1 MESIVDEMAKE
12 KKRVTVETF
21 FRTTFKGILDT
32 IGAYL
37 NKLGIKPNTVTISG
51 LVGNFIGAG
60 LLATGHIT
68 AGGIVVFLMGP
79 IDALD
84 GTMARLRGESTS
96 FGGFVDSVTDRY
108 SELVILLGLLIYF
121 LQLQNEWACL
131 LIYLAASGSVLV
143 SYVKARAEGVGYSA
157 KVGFL
162 SRLERYLVLAPALV
176 IGNQY
181 VIMVALAIIA
191 FFANLTAL
199 QRIFFVRRQAYE
211 QWAKNKDKSSLP

>member
-1 MESIVDEMAKE
+1 MEEKAKE
-12 KKRVTVETF
+12 KKRVTVEIF
-21 FRTTFKGILDT
+21 FRTTFKGILDAM
-32 IGAYL
+32 GAYL
-37 NKLGIKPNTVTISG
+37 NKLGIKPNTVTIFG
-51 LVGNFIGAG
+51 LAGNFIGAV
-60 LLATGHIT
+60 LLAMGYIT

-108 SELVILLGLLIYF
+108 SELIILLGLLIYF
-121 LQLQNEWACL
+121 LGIENSLACL
-131 LIYLAASGSVLV
+131 LVYLAASGSVLV

-162 SRLERYLVLAPALV
+162 SRLERYLVLAPALI
-176 IGNQY
+176 IGNT
-181 VIMVALAIIA
+181 VVVMVALAIIA

-199 QRIFFVRRQAYE
+199 QRVFFVRQQAYE